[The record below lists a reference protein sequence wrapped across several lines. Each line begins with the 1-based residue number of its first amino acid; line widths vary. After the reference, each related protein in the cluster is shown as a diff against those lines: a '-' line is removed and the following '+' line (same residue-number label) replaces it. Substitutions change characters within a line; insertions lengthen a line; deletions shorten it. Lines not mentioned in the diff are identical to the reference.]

1 MNRSKKY
8 MMVAALAT
16 LSCGAMAQG
25 LNTGYFIDGYTF
37 RHNLNPA
44 YGNDQNYVS
53 IPALGNI
60 QVRTQGNFGL
70 GDVLFD
76 NPRYGIDSDKKKTT
90 FMNPYIADGEALKGF
105 ASGNNRINADVDIT
119 LLSAGF
125 KAWGGY
131 NTISLDARTNVGLS
145 LPYELFAFAKNTGN
159 QSYDIGD
166 IHAHAQSFV
175 QLALGHSRQIDDRL
189 RVGAKMKLLFGV
201 ARADAEIKDL
211 RADLSGPDKW
221 TMTGQ
226 AMANVSM
233 KGFTYKE
240 EQKEYKVDGQGTYRR
255 VNDVDVDGAGL
266 GGFGMAFDFGAT
278 YKMDG
283 ERRAARPWLHRM
295 EQQHAGRQSPDE
307 FRVQRLPRRG
317 CQERGRHGQP
327 EGQQLGVAGRPL
339 CRPDCRLC
347 QPLQRWRQG

>member
-90 FMNPYIADGEALKGF
+90 FMNPYIADDEALKGF

-145 LPYELFAFAKNTGN
+145 LLYELFAFAKNTGN

-278 YKMDG
+278 YKIDDDWTVS
-283 ERRAARPWLHRM
+283 AALL
-295 EQQHAGRQSPDE
+295 D
-307 FRVQRLPRRG
+307 
-317 CQERGRHGQP
+317 
-327 EGQQLGVAGRPL
+327 LGFIG
-339 CRPDCRLC
+339 
-347 QPLQRWRQG
+347 

>member
-8 MMVAALAT
+8 MMAAALAT

-25 LNTGYFIDGYTF
+25 LNTGYFIDGYAF

-145 LPYELFAFAKNTGN
+145 LPYELFCF
-159 QSYDIGD
+159 
-166 IHAHAQSFV
+166 
-175 QLALGHSRQIDDRL
+175 
-189 RVGAKMKLLFGV
+189 
-201 ARADAEIKDL
+201 
-211 RADLSGPDKW
+211 
-221 TMTGQ
+221 
-226 AMANVSM
+226 
-233 KGFTYKE
+233 
-240 EQKEYKVDGQGTYRR
+240 
-255 VNDVDVDGAGL
+255 
-266 GGFGMAFDFGAT
+266 
-278 YKMDG
+278 
-283 ERRAARPWLHRM
+283 
-295 EQQHAGRQSPDE
+295 
-307 FRVQRLPRRG
+307 
-317 CQERGRHGQP
+317 CQEHGQP
-327 EGQQLGVAGRPL
+327 KL
-339 CRPDCRLC
+339 
-347 QPLQRWRQG
+347 

>member
-25 LNTGYFIDGYTF
+25 LNTGYFFDGYAF

-131 NTISLDARTNVGLS
+131 NTISLWATRARSTT
-145 LPYELFAFAKNTGN
+145 AC
-159 QSYDIGD
+159 
-166 IHAHAQSFV
+166 
-175 QLALGHSRQIDDRL
+175 
-189 RVGAKMKLLFGV
+189 
-201 ARADAEIKDL
+201 
-211 RADLSGPDKW
+211 
-221 TMTGQ
+221 
-226 AMANVSM
+226 VS
-233 KGFTYKE
+233 
-240 EQKEYKVDGQGTYRR
+240 V
-255 VNDVDVDGAGL
+255 
-266 GGFGMAFDFGAT
+266 
-278 YKMDG
+278 
-283 ERRAARPWLHRM
+283 
-295 EQQHAGRQSPDE
+295 
-307 FRVQRLPRRG
+307 PR
-317 CQERGRHGQP
+317 
-327 EGQQLGVAGRPL
+327 
-339 CRPDCRLC
+339 
-347 QPLQRWRQG
+347 

>member
-8 MMVAALAT
+8 MMVVALAT

-25 LNTGYFIDGYTF
+25 LNTGYFLDGYTF

-131 NTISLDARTNVGLS
+131 NTISLDAAPT
-145 LPYELFAFAKNTGN
+145 
-159 QSYDIGD
+159 
-166 IHAHAQSFV
+166 
-175 QLALGHSRQIDDRL
+175 
-189 RVGAKMKLLFGV
+189 
-201 ARADAEIKDL
+201 
-211 RADLSGPDKW
+211 
-221 TMTGQ
+221 
-226 AMANVSM
+226 
-233 KGFTYKE
+233 
-240 EQKEYKVDGQGTYRR
+240 
-255 VNDVDVDGAGL
+255 
-266 GGFGMAFDFGAT
+266 
-278 YKMDG
+278 
-283 ERRAARPWLHRM
+283 
-295 EQQHAGRQSPDE
+295 
-307 FRVQRLPRRG
+307 
-317 CQERGRHGQP
+317 
-327 EGQQLGVAGRPL
+327 
-339 CRPDCRLC
+339 
-347 QPLQRWRQG
+347 

>member
-8 MMVAALAT
+8 MMAAALAT

-25 LNTGYFIDGYTF
+25 LNTGYFIDGYAF

-175 QLALGHSRQIDDRL
+175 QLVWAIR
-189 RVGAKMKLLFGV
+189 
-201 ARADAEIKDL
+201 ARSTTAC
-211 RADLSGPDKW
+211 
-221 TMTGQ
+221 
-226 AMANVSM
+226 VS
-233 KGFTYKE
+233 
-240 EQKEYKVDGQGTYRR
+240 V
-255 VNDVDVDGAGL
+255 
-266 GGFGMAFDFGAT
+266 
-278 YKMDG
+278 
-283 ERRAARPWLHRM
+283 
-295 EQQHAGRQSPDE
+295 
-307 FRVQRLPRRG
+307 PR
-317 CQERGRHGQP
+317 
-327 EGQQLGVAGRPL
+327 
-339 CRPDCRLC
+339 
-347 QPLQRWRQG
+347 

>member
-25 LNTGYFIDGYTF
+25 LNTGYFIDGYAF

-131 NTISLDARTNVGLS
+131 NTISLDARTKSVCRC
-145 LPYELFAFAKNTGN
+145 PT
-159 QSYDIGD
+159 
-166 IHAHAQSFV
+166 SF
-175 QLALGHSRQIDDRL
+175 
-189 RVGAKMKLLFGV
+189 LL
-201 ARADAEIKDL
+201 
-211 RADLSGPDKW
+211 
-221 TMTGQ
+221 
-226 AMANVSM
+226 
-233 KGFTYKE
+233 
-240 EQKEYKVDGQGTYRR
+240 
-255 VNDVDVDGAGL
+255 
-266 GGFGMAFDFGAT
+266 
-278 YKMDG
+278 
-283 ERRAARPWLHRM
+283 
-295 EQQHAGRQSPDE
+295 
-307 FRVQRLPRRG
+307 LPRTRATKAMTSATST
-317 CQERGRHGQP
+317 P
-327 EGQQLGVAGRPL
+327 MPS
-339 CRPDCRLC
+339 RLC
-347 QPLQRWRQG
+347 SSLWATRARSTTACVSVPR

>member
-53 IPALGNI
+53 IPVLGNI

-240 EQKEYKVDGQGTYRR
+240 EQKEY
-255 VNDVDVDGAGL
+255 
-266 GGFGMAFDFGAT
+266 
-278 YKMDG
+278 
-283 ERRAARPWLHRM
+283 
-295 EQQHAGRQSPDE
+295 
-307 FRVQRLPRRG
+307 
-317 CQERGRHGQP
+317 
-327 EGQQLGVAGRPL
+327 
-339 CRPDCRLC
+339 
-347 QPLQRWRQG
+347 

>member
-105 ASGNNRINADVDIT
+105 ASATIASMPTWT
-119 LLSAGF
+119 LRCS
-125 KAWGGY
+125 
-131 NTISLDARTNVGLS
+131 
-145 LPYELFAFAKNTGN
+145 
-159 QSYDIGD
+159 
-166 IHAHAQSFV
+166 
-175 QLALGHSRQIDDRL
+175 
-189 RVGAKMKLLFGV
+189 
-201 ARADAEIKDL
+201 L
-211 RADLSGPDKW
+211 RASRPGAATTPSR
-221 TMTGQ
+221 
-226 AMANVSM
+226 SM
-233 KGFTYKE
+233 PAPT
-240 EQKEYKVDGQGTYRR
+240 
-255 VNDVDVDGAGL
+255 
-266 GGFGMAFDFGAT
+266 
-278 YKMDG
+278 
-283 ERRAARPWLHRM
+283 
-295 EQQHAGRQSPDE
+295 
-307 FRVQRLPRRG
+307 
-317 CQERGRHGQP
+317 
-327 EGQQLGVAGRPL
+327 
-339 CRPDCRLC
+339 
-347 QPLQRWRQG
+347 

>member
-25 LNTGYFIDGYTF
+25 LNTGYFIDGYAF

-145 LPYELFAFAKNTGN
+145 LFRRDLPPVFHHFHRHFSPFAAP
-159 QSYDIGD
+159 SR
-166 IHAHAQSFV
+166 HPA
-175 QLALGHSRQIDDRL
+175 ALSPTFLPH
-189 RVGAKMKLLFGV
+189 LFG
-201 ARADAEIKDL
+201 R
-211 RADLSGPDKW
+211 
-221 TMTGQ
+221 
-226 AMANVSM
+226 
-233 KGFTYKE
+233 
-240 EQKEYKVDGQGTYRR
+240 
-255 VNDVDVDGAGL
+255 
-266 GGFGMAFDFGAT
+266 FGR
-278 YKMDG
+278 K
-283 ERRAARPWLHRM
+283 L
-295 EQQHAGRQSPDE
+295 
-307 FRVQRLPRRG
+307 
-317 CQERGRHGQP
+317 
-327 EGQQLGVAGRPL
+327 
-339 CRPDCRLC
+339 
-347 QPLQRWRQG
+347 

>member
-8 MMVAALAT
+8 MMAAALAT

-145 LPYELFAFAKNTGN
+145 LPYELFAFAT
-159 QSYDIGD
+159 
-166 IHAHAQSFV
+166 
-175 QLALGHSRQIDDRL
+175 
-189 RVGAKMKLLFGV
+189 
-201 ARADAEIKDL
+201 RATKA
-211 RADLSGPDKW
+211 
-221 TMTGQ
+221 MT
-226 AMANVSM
+226 S
-233 KGFTYKE
+233 
-240 EQKEYKVDGQGTYRR
+240 
-255 VNDVDVDGAGL
+255 
-266 GGFGMAFDFGAT
+266 AT
-278 YKMDG
+278 STPM
-283 ERRAARPWLHRM
+283 P
-295 EQQHAGRQSPDE
+295 S
-307 FRVQRLPRRG
+307 
-317 CQERGRHGQP
+317 
-327 EGQQLGVAGRPL
+327 
-339 CRPDCRLC
+339 RLC
-347 QPLQRWRQG
+347 NSLWAIRARSTTACVSVPR

>member
-90 FMNPYIADGEALKGF
+90 FMNPYIADDEALKGF

-125 KAWGGY
+125 KAWAA
-131 NTISLDARTNVGLS
+131 TT
-145 LPYELFAFAKNTGN
+145 P
-159 QSYDIGD
+159 
-166 IHAHAQSFV
+166 
-175 QLALGHSRQIDDRL
+175 SRSTP
-189 RVGAKMKLLFGV
+189 A
-201 ARADAEIKDL
+201 
-211 RADLSGPDKW
+211 P
-221 TMTGQ
+221 T
-226 AMANVSM
+226 
-233 KGFTYKE
+233 
-240 EQKEYKVDGQGTYRR
+240 
-255 VNDVDVDGAGL
+255 
-266 GGFGMAFDFGAT
+266 
-278 YKMDG
+278 
-283 ERRAARPWLHRM
+283 
-295 EQQHAGRQSPDE
+295 
-307 FRVQRLPRRG
+307 
-317 CQERGRHGQP
+317 
-327 EGQQLGVAGRPL
+327 
-339 CRPDCRLC
+339 
-347 QPLQRWRQG
+347 

>member
-8 MMVAALAT
+8 MMAAALAT

-25 LNTGYFIDGYTF
+25 LNTGYFIDGYAF

-175 QLALGHSRQIDDRL
+175 QLAPDR
-189 RVGAKMKLLFGV
+189 RPPACRCQDEV
-201 ARADAEIKDL
+201 AFRCGPCRCRDQ
-211 RADLSGPDKW
+211 RPSCRPQRSGQMDHDG
-221 TMTGQ
+221 T
-226 AMANVSM
+226 S
-233 KGFTYKE
+233 
-240 EQKEYKVDGQGTYRR
+240 DGQC
-255 VNDVDVDGAGL
+255 VDEGL
-266 GGFGMAFDFGAT
+266 
-278 YKMDG
+278 Y
-283 ERRAARPWLHRM
+283 L
-295 EQQHAGRQSPDE
+295 
-307 FRVQRLPRRG
+307 
-317 CQERGRHGQP
+317 
-327 EGQQLGVAGRPL
+327 
-339 CRPDCRLC
+339 
-347 QPLQRWRQG
+347 

>member
-125 KAWGGY
+125 KAWGR
-131 NTISLDARTNVGLS
+131 LQHHLARCPHQRRS
-145 LPYELFAFAKNTGN
+145 
-159 QSYDIGD
+159 
-166 IHAHAQSFV
+166 
-175 QLALGHSRQIDDRL
+175 
-189 RVGAKMKLLFGV
+189 V
-201 ARADAEIKDL
+201 AAL
-211 RADLSGPDKW
+211 RALC
-221 TMTGQ
+221 
-226 AMANVSM
+226 
-233 KGFTYKE
+233 F
-240 EQKEYKVDGQGTYRR
+240 
-255 VNDVDVDGAGL
+255 
-266 GGFGMAFDFGAT
+266 
-278 YKMDG
+278 
-283 ERRAARPWLHRM
+283 
-295 EQQHAGRQSPDE
+295 
-307 FRVQRLPRRG
+307 
-317 CQERGRHGQP
+317 CQEHGQP
-327 EGQQLGVAGRPL
+327 KL
-339 CRPDCRLC
+339 
-347 QPLQRWRQG
+347 

>member
-145 LPYELFAFAKNTGN
+145 LCPT
-159 QSYDIGD
+159 S
-166 IHAHAQSFV
+166 S
-175 QLALGHSRQIDDRL
+175 
-189 RVGAKMKLLFGV
+189 LL
-201 ARADAEIKDL
+201 
-211 RADLSGPDKW
+211 
-221 TMTGQ
+221 
-226 AMANVSM
+226 
-233 KGFTYKE
+233 
-240 EQKEYKVDGQGTYRR
+240 
-255 VNDVDVDGAGL
+255 
-266 GGFGMAFDFGAT
+266 
-278 YKMDG
+278 
-283 ERRAARPWLHRM
+283 
-295 EQQHAGRQSPDE
+295 
-307 FRVQRLPRRG
+307 LPRTRATKAMTSATST
-317 CQERGRHGQP
+317 P
-327 EGQQLGVAGRPL
+327 MPS
-339 CRPDCRLC
+339 RLC
-347 QPLQRWRQG
+347 NSLWAIRARSTTACVSVPR